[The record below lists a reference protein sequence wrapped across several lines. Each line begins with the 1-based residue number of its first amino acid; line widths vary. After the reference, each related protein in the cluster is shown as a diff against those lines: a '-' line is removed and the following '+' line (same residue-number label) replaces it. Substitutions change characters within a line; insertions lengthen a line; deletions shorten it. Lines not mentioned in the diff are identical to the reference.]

1 MDIKNITI
9 GKMTTEGPGLKAGTK
24 LKPGQ
29 MLAYASVFGNT
40 DSYGDVVV
48 KGAFA
53 NTLAEWRKSEG
64 RQIPLLYGHDMSDP
78 DKNIGVILDAEEDER
93 GLKVLA
99 QFDDDDTA
107 QKVYRLVKA
116 GRVAELSFAFDT
128 VKSARLEDPD
138 RPDAFRELQELKLYE
153 VSVVPIGAN
162 SETEVLAI
170 KAAAVGMTQV
180 AEAVKAGRTLSK
192 ANESSIRSALE
203 GISAAKDALEK
214 VLPPDPEDDD
224 ETDDPEEDPEGDD
237 NPDDTP
243 PNGDDDAE
251 DPKGGVSSGKRGAAP
266 SADAAPIIGEEWTK
280 ALTAVVTEALETV
293 LKAAGVTKLPPPNDP
308 EAAKADML
316 VTEIQLLELGDISE

>member
-9 GKMTTEGPGLKAGTK
+9 GKVATEGPGLKAGTT
-24 LKPGQ
+24 LKAGQ
-29 MLAYASVFGNT
+29 MLAYASVFGNV

-53 NTLAEWRKSEG
+53 NTLAEWRQRKD
-64 RQIPLLYGHDMSDP
+64 RTIPLLYGHNMSDP
-78 DKNIGVILDAEEDER
+78 NMNVGAVLDAEEDDR
-93 GLKVLA
+93 GLKILA
-99 QFDDDDTA
+99 QFDDDAMA

-116 GRVAELSFAFDT
+116 GRIAELSFAFDT
-128 VKSARLEDPD
+128 IKSALLDDPD

-224 ETDDPEEDPEGDD
+224 ETEEPDDP
-237 NPDDTP
+237 DTP
-243 PNGDDDAE
+243 DAEDDDDE
-251 DPKGGVSSGKRGAAP
+251 DPKGGVTSDQRGAAP
-266 SADAAPIIGEEWTK
+266 SADAAPILGEEWTK
-280 ALTAVVTEALETV
+280 ALTVVVSEALETV
-293 LKAAGVTKLPPPNDP
+293 LKAAGVELPPPPSDP
-308 EAAKADML
+308 EARAADML
-316 VTEIQLLELGDISE
+316 VTEIQLMELGPSE

>member
-9 GKMTTEGPGLKAGTK
+9 GKVATEGPGLKAGTT
-24 LKPGQ
+24 LKAGQ
-29 MLAYASVFGNT
+29 MLAYASVFGNV

-48 KGAFA
+48 KGAFT
-53 NTLAEWRKSEG
+53 NTLADWRQRKD
-64 RQIPLLYGHDMSDP
+64 RKIPLLYGHDMADP
-78 DKNIGVILDAEEDER
+78 HKNIGVILEAEEDER

-116 GRVAELSFAFDT
+116 GRVSELSFAFDT

-224 ETDDPEEDPEGDD
+224 ETEEPDDP
-237 NPDDTP
+237 DTP
-243 PNGDDDAE
+243 DAEDDDDE
-251 DPKGGVSSGKRGAAP
+251 DPKGGVTSDQRGAAP
-266 SADAAPIIGEEWTK
+266 SADAAPILGEEWTK
-280 ALTAVVTEALETV
+280 ALTVVVSEALETV
-293 LKAAGVTKLPPPNDP
+293 LKAAGVELPPPPSDP
-308 EAAKADML
+308 EARAADML
-316 VTEIQLLELGDISE
+316 VTEIQLMELGPSE

>member
-1 MDIKNITI
+1 MDIKHLTL
-9 GKMTTEGPGLKAGTK
+9 GKVVTEGPGLKAGTT
-24 LKPGQ
+24 LKAGQ
-29 MLAYASVFGNT
+29 MLAYASVFGHV

-53 NTLAEWRKSEG
+53 NTLAEWRQRKD
-64 RQIPLLYGHDMSDP
+64 RTIPALYGHNMSDP
-78 DKNIGVILDAEEDER
+78 NMNVGAVLDAEEDER

-192 ANESSIRSALE
+192 ANETSIRSALE

-224 ETDDPEEDPEGDD
+224 ETEEPEDPE
-237 NPDDTP
+237 TP

-266 SADAAPIIGEEWTK
+266 SADAAPILGEEWTK
-280 ALTAVVTEALETV
+280 ALTVVVSEALETV
-293 LKAAGVTKLPPPNDP
+293 LKAAGVEIPPPPSDP
-308 EAAKADML
+308 EVRAADML
-316 VTEIQLLELGDISE
+316 VTEIQLMELGPSE

>member
-9 GKMTTEGPGLKAGTK
+9 GKVATEGPGLKAGTT
-24 LKPGQ
+24 LKAGQ
-29 MLAYASVFGNT
+29 MLAYASVFGNV

-53 NTLAEWRKSEG
+53 NTLAEWRQRKD
-64 RQIPLLYGHDMSDP
+64 RTIPLLYGHNMSDP
-78 DKNIGVILDAEEDER
+78 NMNVGAVLDAEEDDR
-93 GLKVLA
+93 GLKILA
-99 QFDDDDTA
+99 QFDDDAMA

-116 GRVAELSFAFDT
+116 GRIAELSFAFDT
-128 VKSARLEDPD
+128 IKSALLDDPD
-138 RPDAFRELQELKLYE
+138 RPDAYRELQELKLYE
-153 VSVVPIGAN
+153 CSVVPIGAN

-170 KAAAVGMTQV
+170 KAAEVGMTAV
-180 AEAVKAGRTLSK
+180 AEGLKAGRTLSK

-224 ETDDPEEDPEGDD
+224 ETEEPDDP
-237 NPDDTP
+237 DTP
-243 PNGDDDAE
+243 DAEDDDAE

-280 ALTAVVTEALETV
+280 ALTVVVSEALETV
-293 LKAAGVTKLPPPNDP
+293 LKAAGVELPPPPSDP
-308 EAAKADML
+308 EARAADML
-316 VTEIQLLELGDISE
+316 VTEIQLMELGPSE

>member
-29 MLAYASVFGNT
+29 MLAYASVFGNV

-53 NTLAEWRKSEG
+53 NTLAEWRKAEG

-99 QFDDDDTA
+99 QFDEDATA

-128 VKSARLEDPD
+128 IKSAAFSDPD
-138 RPDAFRELQELKLYE
+138 RPDAYRELQELKLYE

-170 KAAAVGMTQV
+170 KAAALGMEKV
-180 AEAVKAGRTLSK
+180 ADAVKAGRTLSK
-192 ANESSIRSALE
+192 ANETSLRSALE
-203 GISAAKDALEK
+203 GITAAKDALEK
-214 VLPPDPEDDD
+214 ILPPEPDD
-224 ETDDPEEDPEGDD
+224 EDEPNEEDPDA
-237 NPDDTP
+237 P
-243 PNGDDDAE
+243 DAE
-251 DPKGGVSSGKRGAAP
+251 DDGDEDPQGGVSSETRSAAT
-266 SADAAPIIGEEWTK
+266 SADAAPVSGE
-280 ALTAVVTEALETV
+280 V
-293 LKAAGVTKLPPPNDP
+293 KAAVLEVLQDLGLVPPLDDP
-308 EAAKADML
+308 EARAADLL
-316 VTEIQLLELGDISE
+316 VSEIQVMSLGPSE

>member
-9 GKMTTEGPGLKAGTK
+9 GKVATEGPGLKAGTT
-24 LKPGQ
+24 LKAGQ
-29 MLAYASVFGNT
+29 MLAYASVFGNV

-48 KGAFA
+48 KGAFT
-53 NTLAEWRKSEG
+53 NTLADWRQRKD
-64 RQIPLLYGHDMSDP
+64 RKIPLLYGHNMHDP
-78 DKNIGVILDAEEDER
+78 NMNIGVILEAEEDER

-224 ETDDPEEDPEGDD
+224 ETEEPDDP
-237 NPDDTP
+237 DTP
-243 PNGDDDAE
+243 DAEDDDAE

-266 SADAAPIIGEEWTK
+266 SADAAPILGEEWTK
-280 ALTAVVTEALETV
+280 ALTVVVSEALETV

>member
-1 MDIKNITI
+1 MDIKHLTL
-9 GKMTTEGPGLKAGTK
+9 GKVVTEGPGLKAGTT
-24 LKPGQ
+24 LKAGQ
-29 MLAYASVFGNT
+29 MLAYASVFGNV

-48 KGAFA
+48 KGAFT
-53 NTLAEWRKSEG
+53 NTLADWRQRKD
-64 RQIPLLYGHDMSDP
+64 RKIPLLYGHNMHDP
-78 DKNIGVILDAEEDER
+78 NMNIGVILEAEEDDR
-93 GLKVLA
+93 GLKILA
-99 QFDDDDTA
+99 QFDDDAMA

-116 GRVAELSFAFDT
+116 GRIAELSFAFDT
-128 VKSARLEDPD
+128 IKSALLDDPD

>member
-9 GKMTTEGPGLKAGTK
+9 GKMTTEGPGLKAGTT
-24 LKPGQ
+24 LKAGQ

-53 NTLAEWRKSEG
+53 NTLAAWRKSG

-78 DKNIGVILDAEEDER
+78 DKNIGYVIDAEEDER

-99 QFDDDDTA
+99 QFDDDATA

-128 VKSARLEDPD
+128 IKSAMLDDPD
-138 RPDAFRELQELKLYE
+138 RPDAYRELQELKLYE

-170 KAAAVGMTQV
+170 KAAALGMEQV
-180 AEAVKAGRTLSK
+180 AEGLKAGRTLSK
-192 ANESSIRSALE
+192 ANESNLRSALE
-203 GISAAKDALEK
+203 GISSAKSYLEK
-214 VLPPDPEDDD
+214 ILPPEPDEEPDEDD
-224 ETDDPEEDPEGDD
+224 EE
-237 NPDDTP
+237 DTP
-243 PNGDDDAE
+243 PEPSEDDEKGKGDV
-251 DPKGGVSSGKRGAAP
+251 PSGKRSAAT
-266 SADAAPIIGEEWTK
+266 SADAAPVSGE
-280 ALTAVVTEALETV
+280 V
-293 LKAAGVTKLPPPNDP
+293 KAAVLEVLQELGLVTPPDDP
-308 EAAKADML
+308 EARAADLL
-316 VTEIQLLELGDISE
+316 VSEIQVMNLGPSE

>member
-40 DSYGDVVV
+40 DSYGDVVA

-53 NTLAEWRKSEG
+53 GTLADWRSRKD
-64 RQIPLLYGHDMSDP
+64 RKIPLLYGHDMSDP
-78 DKNIGVILDAEEDER
+78 DKNIGYIVEAEEDER

-99 QFDDDDTA
+99 QFDDDPTA

-128 VKSARLEDPD
+128 IKSAAMTDPD
-138 RPDAFRELQELKLYE
+138 RPDAVRELQELKLYE

-170 KAAAVGMTQV
+170 KAAELGMTMV
-180 AEAVKAGRTLSK
+180 AEGLKAGRTLSK
-192 ANESSIRSALE
+192 ANETSLRSALE
-203 GISAAKDALEK
+203 GITAAKAALEK
-214 VLPPDPEDDD
+214 ILPTD
-224 ETDDPEEDPEGDD
+224 EEAPDDPEED
-237 NPDDTP
+237 DTP
-243 PNGDDDAE
+243 DPEEDDDSE
-251 DPKGGVSSGKRGAAP
+251 PKSGVTSEARHAAP
-266 SADAAPIIGEEWTK
+266 SAGATPILGEELTK
-280 ALTAVVTEALETV
+280 SITDLVTETLETV
-293 LKAAGVTKLPPPNDP
+293 LKAAGITTPPPNDP
-308 EAAKADML
+308 EERAADML
-316 VTEIQLLELGDISE
+316 VSEIQVLSLGPSE

>member
-99 QFDDDDTA
+99 QFDEDATA

-128 VKSARLEDPD
+128 IKSAALSDPD
-138 RPDAFRELQELKLYE
+138 RPDAYRELQELKLYE

-170 KAAAVGMTQV
+170 KAAALGMEKV

-192 ANESSIRSALE
+192 TNETSLRSALE
-203 GISAAKDALEK
+203 GITAAKDALEK
-214 VLPPDPEDDD
+214 ILPPEPDD
-224 ETDDPEEDPEGDD
+224 EDEPNEEDPDA
-237 NPDDTP
+237 PDA
-243 PNGDDDAE
+243 GDDDDE
-251 DPKGGVSSGKRGAAP
+251 DPKGGVSSETRSAAT
-266 SADAAPIIGEEWTK
+266 SADAAPVSGE
-280 ALTAVVTEALETV
+280 V
-293 LKAAGVTKLPPPNDP
+293 KAAVLEVLQDLGLVPPLDDP
-308 EAAKADML
+308 EARAADLL
-316 VTEIQLLELGDISE
+316 VSEIQVMSLGPSE

>member
-1 MDIKNITI
+1 MDIKHLTL
-9 GKMTTEGPGLKAGTK
+9 GKVVTEGPGLKAGTT
-24 LKPGQ
+24 LKAGQ
-29 MLAYASVFGNT
+29 MLAYASVFGNV

-53 NTLAEWRKSEG
+53 NTLAEWRQRKD
-64 RQIPLLYGHDMSDP
+64 RTIPLLYGHNMSDP
-78 DKNIGVILDAEEDER
+78 NMNVGAVLDAEEDDR
-93 GLKVLA
+93 GLKILA
-99 QFDDDDTA
+99 QFDDDAMA

-116 GRVAELSFAFDT
+116 GRIAELSFAFDT
-128 VKSARLEDPD
+128 IKSALLDDPD
-138 RPDAFRELQELKLYE
+138 RPDAYRELQELKLYE
-153 VSVVPIGAN
+153 CSVVPIGAN

-170 KAAAVGMTQV
+170 KAAEVGMTAV
-180 AEAVKAGRTLSK
+180 AEGLKAGRTLSK

>member
-1 MDIKNITI
+1 MDIKHLTL
-9 GKMTTEGPGLKAGTK
+9 GKVVTEGPGLKAGTT
-24 LKPGQ
+24 LKAGQ
-29 MLAYASVFGNT
+29 MLAYASVFGNV

-53 NTLAEWRKSEG
+53 NTLAEWRQRKD
-64 RQIPLLYGHDMSDP
+64 RTIPLLYGHNMSDP
-78 DKNIGVILDAEEDER
+78 NMNVGAVLDAEEDDR
-93 GLKVLA
+93 GLKILA
-99 QFDDDDTA
+99 QFDDDAMA

-224 ETDDPEEDPEGDD
+224 ETEEPDDP
-237 NPDDTP
+237 DTP
-243 PNGDDDAE
+243 DAEDDDDE
-251 DPKGGVSSGKRGAAP
+251 DPKGGVTSDQRGAAP
-266 SADAAPIIGEEWTK
+266 SADAAPILGEEWTK
-280 ALTAVVTEALETV
+280 ALTVVVSEALETV
-293 LKAAGVTKLPPPNDP
+293 LKAAGVELPPPPSDP
-308 EAAKADML
+308 EARAADML
-316 VTEIQLLELGDISE
+316 VTEIQLMELGPSE